1 MNLAEHI
8 LTHRLCKTY
17 VFQMGQV
24 GWGNA
29 LRVWDGHAVKFG
41 CDDHC
46 TAINV
51 IKFIKYKIKSKGK
64 FIRINAGTKKQV

>member
-1 MNLAEHI
+1 M
-8 LTHRLCKTY
+8 R
-17 VFQMGQV
+17 QV

-29 LRVWDGHAVKFG
+29 LSVWDGHAVKFG